1 MTDFGLLCQSCR
13 LIQEFE
19 REARTDGMPSRELA
33 DRKRKLV
40 NQFNTYVNL
49 KKQHSSS
56 EQGRGE
62 LLAGAATGQDE
73 PAGGGAATDG
83 KQLPRP
89 HRAPQHRCWQDSHH
103 SMTAALN
110 CTSVSVIQARA
121 HSWQLF
127 GSPLV
132 GLFQHSMS

>member
-1 MTDFGLLCQSCR
+1 
-13 LIQEFE
+13 
-19 REARTDGMPSRELA
+19 MPSRELA

-49 KKQHSSS
+49 KKQHSST

-83 KQLPRP
+83 KQLP
-89 HRAPQHRCWQDSHH
+89 HRAPQHCCWQDITPQHD
-103 SMTAALN
+103 TLFN
-110 CTSVSVIQARA
+110 GIRDCTLVSVIQAHA

-127 GSPLV
+127 ALTSA
-132 GLFQHSMS
+132 GLLQHGMS